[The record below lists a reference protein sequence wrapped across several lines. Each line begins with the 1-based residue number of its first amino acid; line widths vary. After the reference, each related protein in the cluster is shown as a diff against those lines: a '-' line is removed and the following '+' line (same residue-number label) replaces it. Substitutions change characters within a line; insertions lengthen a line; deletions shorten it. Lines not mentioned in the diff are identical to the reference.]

1 MVGMG
6 ASLKDEY
13 PNNQNIHW
21 KRRAMKL
28 RETFDHDKRRV
39 FGYVLV
45 VRL

>member
-21 KRRAMKL
+21 KRGAKQL

-39 FGYVLV
+39 FGSVLV
-45 VRL
+45 ASM